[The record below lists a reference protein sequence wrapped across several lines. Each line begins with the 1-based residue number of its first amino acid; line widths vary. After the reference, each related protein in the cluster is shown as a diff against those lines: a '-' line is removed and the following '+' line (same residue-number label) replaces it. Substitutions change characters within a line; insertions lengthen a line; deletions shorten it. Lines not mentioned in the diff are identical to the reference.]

1 MQRKTLIASA
11 ASLLLAGSAAFAFA
25 QDAAP
30 QAPSAPAARSAQ
42 AGAPAGQGQ
51 KWGHNGQWG
60 RDGHD
65 GRGGEHGRGEWA
77 RHGRGKEQGGVIGD
91 LHSLERLYVITGRSK
106 ELPALYNEVLAK
118 SQNPRVRDYAYR
130 HLARVQMQP
139 ANVDAAISTLRKSLD
154 ENLAQDQKRHQ
165 EMEAFKARMQQR
177 AAAAP
182 ATSSK

>member
-11 ASLLLAGSAAFAFA
+11 ASLLLAGSTAFAFA

-42 AGAPAGQGQ
+42 AGAPAGGP
-51 KWGHNGQWG
+51 KWG

-65 GRGGEHGRGEWA
+65 GHGGDHGRGEWGQ
-77 RHGRGKEQGGVIGD
+77 HGRGKEQGGVIGD
-91 LHSLERLYVITGRSK
+91 LHSLERLYVLTGRSK

-130 HLARVQMQP
+130 HLARAQMQP
-139 ANVDAAISTLRKSLD
+139 TNVDAAISTLRKSLD

-165 EMEAFKARMQQR
+165 DMEAFKARMQQR

-182 ATSSK
+182 ASSSK

>member
-30 QAPSAPAARSAQ
+30 QPSSAPAARSAP
-42 AGAPAGQGQ
+42 AGAPAGQGP
-51 KWGHNGQWG
+51 KWD
-60 RDGHD
+60 RDGHQ
-65 GRGGEHGRGEWA
+65 GRGGEHGRGEWGG
-77 RHGRGKEQGGVIGD
+77 HGRDREQGGVIGD
-91 LHSLERLYVITGRSK
+91 LHSLERLYVLTGRSK

-130 HLARVQMQP
+130 HLARAQMQP
-139 ANVDAAISTLRKSLD
+139 TNVDAAISTLRKSLD

-165 EMEAFKARMQQR
+165 EMEAFRARMQQR

-182 ATSSK
+182 ASSAK

>member
-11 ASLLLAGSAAFAFA
+11 ASLLLAGSTAFAFA

-30 QAPSAPAARSAQ
+30 QSPSAPAARSAQ
-42 AGAPAGQGQ
+42 AGAPAGGP
-51 KWGHNGQWG
+51 KWG

-65 GRGGEHGRGEWA
+65 GRGGDHGRGGWGQ
-77 RHGRGKEQGGVIGD
+77 HGHGKEQGGVIGD
-91 LHSLERLYVITGRSK
+91 LHSLERLYVLTGRSK

-130 HLARVQMQP
+130 HLARAQMQP
-139 ANVDAAISTLRKSLD
+139 TNVDAAISTLRKSLD

-165 EMEAFKARMQQR
+165 DMEAFKARMQQR

-182 ATSSK
+182 ASSAK

>member
-11 ASLLLAGSAAFAFA
+11 ASLLLAGSAAFAYA
-25 QDAAP
+25 QDATP
-30 QAPSAPAARSAQ
+30 QAPSAPAARSAP
-42 AGAPAGQGQ
+42 AGAPAGQGP
-51 KWGHNGQWG
+51 KWGHHGHDGQWG
-60 RDGHD
+60 RD

-77 RHGRGKEQGGVIGD
+77 KHGRDKEQGGVIGD
-91 LHSLERLYVITGRSK
+91 LHSLERLYVLTGRSK

-130 HLARVQMQP
+130 HLARAQMQP
-139 ANVDAAISTLRKSLD
+139 TNADAAISTLRKSLD

-177 AAAAP
+177 AAAGP
-182 ATSSK
+182 ASSAK